1 MAALQKS
8 RGQVERA
15 SDIWDPVVNWHR
27 WSRAGG
33 EKPCLS
39 SDTNPLISHI
49 SIKYTA
55 EYDRCVALNYW
66 EYPQEA
72 IYCALL
78 IPILWES
85 YTMRI
90 SFILFFFS
98 VDNHITHFPF
108 SPLKHML
115 IGSINGLDWTY
126 RTESLTPHF
135 SICQHCTQPEESDC
149 GGPLTESG
157 YFTLESQTA
166 PLRHFNLQMLPVNEG
181 DEMRDEN
188 ERAPQLRRIH
198 EKVSWHC
205 VT

>member
-1 MAALQKS
+1 MCGSK
-8 RGQVERA
+8 
-15 SDIWDPVVNWHR
+15 
-27 WSRAGG
+27 
-33 EKPCLS
+33 
-39 SDTNPLISHI
+39 
-49 SIKYTA
+49 
-55 EYDRCVALNYW
+55 
-66 EYPQEA
+66 
-72 IYCALL
+72 LL
-78 IPILWES
+78 RTPPGSNILCSS
-85 YTMRI
+85 YTHFMRKLHNANFFY
-90 SFILFFFS
+90 SFFFS